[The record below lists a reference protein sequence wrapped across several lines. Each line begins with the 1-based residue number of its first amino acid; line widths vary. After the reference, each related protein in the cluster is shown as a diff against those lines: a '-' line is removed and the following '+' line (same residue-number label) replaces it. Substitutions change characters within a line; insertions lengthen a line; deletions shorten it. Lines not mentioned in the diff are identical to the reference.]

1 MTTTTTC
8 PACGAPTAGAFCGR
22 CGARTVD
29 RESLETPD
37 QAATQ
42 VSPQAAPLD
51 SEATHLAPGIAH
63 PIAPHLATPHPVT
76 PHPVT
81 PHPITPPPVTPQPP
95 MGYHP
100 AVTPMAPA
108 AVDYGTPGWNA
119 YGAVVYP
126 SAPPEPRRSPLVPAL
141 AAGLVAVLLGGAGI
155 WFVTQSRNDP
165 DPSAATDASDAAQA
179 SDAPTPDAPSA
190 DRAAAPAPTQVPAV
204 PAPAQPYDLGAGRA
218 PDAPDAGA
226 PANRPSGAPD
236 RSGQE
241 DLMRKRQHDSS
252 SIRFGGRRV
261 AMLASKWDGI
271 VDPQQRAANGT
282 RTFYYSD
289 ILAEHEDLGRRVGTV
304 RLALASDLFSQPG
317 SRETW
322 VTFYDGAFS
331 SDAAVRS
338 WCAKTFPGLSGNALN
353 NQCTPKQLTARP

>member
-1 MTTTTTC
+1 
-8 PACGAPTAGAFCGR
+8 
-22 CGARTVD
+22 
-29 RESLETPD
+29 
-37 QAATQ
+37 
-42 VSPQAAPLD
+42 
-51 SEATHLAPGIAH
+51 
-63 PIAPHLATPHPVT
+63 
-76 PHPVT
+76 
-81 PHPITPPPVTPQPP
+81 
-95 MGYHP
+95 
-100 AVTPMAPA
+100 
-108 AVDYGTPGWNA
+108 
-119 YGAVVYP
+119 
-126 SAPPEPRRSPLVPAL
+126 
-141 AAGLVAVLLGGAGI
+141 
-155 WFVTQSRNDP
+155 
-165 DPSAATDASDAAQA
+165 
-179 SDAPTPDAPSA
+179 
-190 DRAAAPAPTQVPAV
+190 
-204 PAPAQPYDLGAGRA
+204 
-218 PDAPDAGA
+218 
-226 PANRPSGAPD
+226 
-236 RSGQE
+236 
-241 DLMRKRQHDSS
+241 MRKRQHDSS